1 MSGRAAG
8 DDHPERRPRR
18 GDRDPY
24 EEERRRQRR
33 RRREE
38 AARFDPAPPEEED
51 YVAPEGDRLRRLR
64 APEPLGDVL
73 EGVVDSQDWAERL
86 RGTRVLSQWSRVVG
100 EDLARRCEP
109 VRLAGGILLV
119 RASSRAWAT
128 ELSYLTGRIIR
139 RANALVGEDLV
150 EDVQI
155 TVGAAETDGEEPPGA

>member
-1 MSGRAAG
+1 MA
-8 DDHPERRPRR
+8 
-18 GDRDPY
+18 
-24 EEERRRQRR
+24 
-33 RRREE
+33 
-38 AARFDPAPPEEED
+38 PA
-51 YVAPEGDRLRRLR
+51 GDRLRRLR

-73 EGVVDSQDWAERL
+73 DGVVDSRDWAERL
-86 RGTRVLSQWSRVVG
+86 RGTRVLTQWPRVVG

-139 RANALVGEDLV
+139 RANALIGDDLV

-155 TVGAAETDGEEPPGA
+155 TVGAPDESGEGSPGA